1 MFYLLSPTACVLM
14 GLFVTGYAAITCAR
28 SVARGLFASS
38 SCGHYTPRMESV
50 LLTNRISSSGKC
62 HVENYGYY
70 PPLKKYVAEVV
81 CAELDSRFMVVS
93 DSKEGLEEKI
103 AKEFSYAE
111 ERIRDRINKREMSKP
126 LYFRIG

>member
-1 MFYLLSPTACVLM
+1 MFYLLSPTASVLM
-14 GLFVTGYAAITCAR
+14 GLFVTGYAALTGAR
-28 SVARGLFASS
+28 SVVRGLFSPA
-38 SCGHYTPRMESV
+38 SCGNYTPRLESV
-50 LLTNRISSSGKC
+50 FLTNRTSSSGKC

-81 CAELDSRFMVVS
+81 CQDLDSRFMVVS

-103 AKEFSYAE
+103 EKEFEYAE
-111 ERIRDRINKREMSKP
+111 ERIRDRINKREMNKP